1 MDSRFRGVLIASRMV
16 QRSHVYLRRGGRRLG
31 IEATLASVHWT
42 LNVGRIVSAAGNALR
57 VETSRSIAELQHIS
71 YREDEREQTSI
82 CAPSWVKHIQWDVKT
97 QLIAE
102 GQYQL
107 ELQVVGLP
115 SQSSHFHNT
124 ASEKKVHSGYVHDHE
139 SRAEGKLCVAN
150 LVHVVY
156 VHSCIH

>member
-1 MDSRFRGVLIASRMV
+1 M
-16 QRSHVYLRRGGRRLG
+16 
-31 IEATLASVHWT
+31 EAIYSGKRA
-42 LNVGRIVSAAGNALR
+42 LNAKRHIISAAGNALH
-57 VETSRSIAELQHIS
+57 VETTKSSRSIAELERIS
-71 YREDEREQTSI
+71 HWQGERERTSI
-82 CAPSWVKHIQWDVKT
+82 CAPSWIKHIQWQIKT

-156 VHSCIH
+156 VHSCVH